1 MDEFVSTRKTFH
13 SREARSEV
21 RVSFRANIH
30 RIEIVSNIFLLV
42 FLDVHQAIL
51 DKIVYME
58 GTIDRD
64 LVIVWTKSVKLCVL
78 I

>member
-1 MDEFVSTRKTFH
+1 MDEFVSTCETLH

-21 RVSFRANIH
+21 RVSFRPNIH
-30 RIEIVSNIFLLV
+30 RIEIVSDIFLLV

-64 LVIVWTKSVKLCVL
+64 LVIVWAKSVQLSVL

>member
-1 MDEFVSTRKTFH
+1 MDEFVSTCETLH
-13 SREARSEV
+13 SREAWSEV

-30 RIEIVSNIFLLV
+30 RIEIVSHIFLLV
-42 FLDVHQAIL
+42 FLDVHETIL

-58 GTIDRD
+58 WTIDGD
-64 LVIVWTKSVKLCVL
+64 LVIVWTKSVQLCVL